1 MRAMI
6 PPPASTSLP
15 PAHPLPAV
23 APAERW
29 QVALLWAGVPLCA
42 FGIAQQ
48 RLWEQWRPGR
58 FGELLLLSLLAAGL
72 AWPLRKFTRRSWAT
86 ALALPWCLALV
97 LFAGLVPVMATLVLA
112 TTALALGGL
121 LDTRVLP
128 RMSPRMSPALHTAC
142 GLVLLGAVLGW
153 LLPLPVHFRW
163 CYLGL
168 GLLLAGLRRKQL
180 LQCAHGLRE
189 GWIQSVAAAPRIAG
203 FAVLALGLA
212 STGAWLP
219 TLQVDDL
226 GYHLRLPWE
235 LLEQGRY
242 AMDPETHVWAL
253 APWLGDVLQSFPQVI
268 AGEEARGPVN
278 ALWMLL
284 TASGVWQLGK
294 ALGGDARANW
304 AAVALY
310 ASLPLTASLA
320 ASMQTETPATALLVW
335 LFVVIVKAPEAWSR
349 GLYRGAV
356 LVGGL
361 LALKLA
367 AAAAAI
373 VLLPWAMWRHRSSLR
388 PLPVLGAA
396 ATALALGASSY
407 AYAWSIAGNPFL
419 PLFNAYFHSP
429 YFQAADFDDARWHAG
444 FNALL
449 PWRLTFDTNRYLEA
463 FAGGGGF
470 VLVALAGGWVLA
482 LAQRRTSL
490 VAMMMA
496 ASIVLPLIPM
506 QYLRYAFPA
515 CVVLLPLLATTAFRI
530 DPRRAAWLL
539 GSVCLLN
546 FAFQANSH
554 WMLRTGAVKETLLA
568 LGDDDASFRHYA
580 PERLL
585 LARLRASPA
594 STGNV
599 LAMDPDTAW
608 VAETGTRA
616 RTTSRYDP
624 SLAAMATAADLDATG
639 TAWQSLLRHEGIGEV
654 LLRKK
659 TLTEAQRNG
668 LRQANATLRA
678 EQGDAQWWSLEA
690 REVRP

>member
-6 PPPASTSLP
+6 PPPASTSIP
-15 PAHPLPAV
+15 PAHSLPAA
-23 APAERW
+23 APIGRW
-29 QVALLWAGVPLCA
+29 QVALLWVGVPLCA
-42 FGIAQQ
+42 FGIFQY
-48 RLWEQWRPGR
+48 RLWEQWHPGR
-58 FGELLLLSLLAAGL
+58 FGELLLLSLLAWSL
-72 AWPLRKFTRRSWAT
+72 AWPLRKFAHWSWAT
-86 ALALPWCLALV
+86 ALALPWCLAQV
-97 LFAGLVPVMATLVLA
+97 LFNGVMPVVATLVLA

-121 LDTRVLP
+121 LGART
-128 RMSPRMSPALHTAC
+128 SPALQVTC
-142 GLVLLGAVLGW
+142 GLALLGAVLGW

-163 CYLGL
+163 SYLGL

-180 LQCAHGLRE
+180 LECARSLRE
-189 GWIQSVAAAPRIAG
+189 SWTQSVAAAPRIAG

-212 STGAWLP
+212 STGGWLP

-284 TASGVWQLGK
+284 TATGVWRLGK

-320 ASMQTETPATALLVW
+320 GSMQTETPTAALLVW
-335 LFVVIVKAPEAWSR
+335 LFVLIAGAPEARRSALR
-349 GLYRGAV
+349 CGAV

-388 PLPVLGAA
+388 LLPLLAA
-396 ATALALGASSY
+396 AVVALALGASSY
-407 AYAWSIAGNPFL
+407 AYAWIIAGNPFL
-419 PLFNAYFHSP
+419 PLFNTYFHSP
-429 YFQAADFDDARWHAG
+429 YFQVADFDDVRWHAG

-449 PWRLTFDTNRYLEA
+449 PWHLTFDTGRYLEA

-470 VLVALAGGWVLA
+470 VLVALAGGWILA
-482 LAQRRTSL
+482 LVQRRTAL
-490 VAMMMA
+490 IATMMA
-496 ASIVLPLIPM
+496 ASIALPLIPM
-506 QYLRYAFPA
+506 QYLRYVFPA

-539 GSVCLLN
+539 GGVCLLN
-546 FAFQANSH
+546 FAFQANGH
-554 WMLRTGAVKETLLA
+554 WMLRTGAVKETILA

-580 PERLL
+580 PERILL
-585 LARLRASPA
+585 TQLRASPA
-594 STGNV
+594 SAGNV
-599 LAMDPDTAW
+599 LAMDPDAAW
-608 VAETGTRA
+608 VAEMGTRA

-624 SLAAMATAADLDATG
+624 SLAAAATAADLDATG
-639 TAWQSLLRHEGIGEV
+639 TAWQSLLQHEDISEV

-678 EQGDAQWWSLEA
+678 EQGDAQWWSLES
-690 REVRP
+690 RKVRP

>member
-6 PPPASTSLP
+6 PPPASTPIP
-15 PAHPLPAV
+15 PAHPLPAA
-23 APAERW
+23 APAGRW
-29 QVALLWAGVPLCA
+29 QVALLWTGLPLCA
-42 FGIAQQ
+42 FGIFHY
-48 RLWEQWRPGR
+48 RLWEQWHSGR
-58 FGELLLLSLLAAGL
+58 FGELLVLSLLSWGL
-72 AWPLRKFTRRSWAT
+72 AWPLRKFAHWSWAT
-86 ALALPWCLALV
+86 ALALPWCLALA
-97 LFAGLVPVMATLVLA
+97 LFAGVAPVAATLVLA

-121 LDTRVLP
+121 LDARGSA
-128 RMSPRMSPALHTAC
+128 RMSPVLRIAC
-142 GLVLLGAVLGW
+142 GLVLLGTVLGW

-163 CYLGL
+163 SYLGL
-168 GLLLAGLRRKQL
+168 GIVLAGLRRKQL
-180 LQCAHGLRE
+180 LQSSRSLRE
-189 GWIQSVAAAPRIAG
+189 DWTNSVAAAPRIAG

-253 APWLGDVLQSFPQVI
+253 APWLGDVLQAFPQVI

-278 ALWMLL
+278 VLWMLL
-284 TASGVWQLGK
+284 TASGVWRLGK
-294 ALGGDARANW
+294 ALGGDARASW

-320 ASMQTETPATALLVW
+320 GSMQTETPTAALLVW
-335 LFVVIVKAPEAWSR
+335 LFVLIVEPAGAR
-349 GLYRGAV
+349 RCGLYCGAV

-373 VLLPWAMWRHRSSLR
+373 VLLPWAMWRHRNSLR
-388 PLPVLGAA
+388 LPPVLAA
-396 ATALALGASSY
+396 CIASLALGASSY

-419 PLFNAYFHSP
+419 PLFNTYFHSP
-429 YFQAADFDDARWHAG
+429 YFQSANFDDVRWHAG

-449 PWRLTFDTNRYLEA
+449 PWHLTFDTGRYLEA

-470 VLVALAGGWVLA
+470 VLVVLAGGWILA
-482 LAQRRTSL
+482 LVQRRTAPIAL
-490 VAMMMA
+490 MMA
-496 ASIVLPLIPM
+496 VSIALPLIPM

-515 CVVLLPLLATTAFRI
+515 CVVLPPLLATMAFHV
-530 DPRRAAWLL
+530 DPRRALWLL
-539 GSVCLLN
+539 GGVCLLN
-546 FAFQANSH
+546 FAFQANGH

-580 PERLL
+580 PERIL
-585 LARLRASPA
+585 LAELRASPL

-599 LAMDPDTAW
+599 LAMDPDVAW
-608 VAETGTRA
+608 VAEMGVRA

-624 SLAAMATAADLDATG
+624 SLAAAATAADLDASG
-639 TAWQSLLRHEGIGEV
+639 AAWRSLLQHEDIGEI
-654 LLRKK
+654 LLREK
-659 TLTEAQRNG
+659 TLTDAQRNG
-668 LRQANATLRA
+668 LRLANATLRA
-678 EQGDAQWWSLEA
+678 QLADTQWWSVA
-690 REVRP
+690 PRQAGP

>member
-6 PPPASTSLP
+6 PPPASTSIP
-15 PAHPLPAV
+15 PACPPPA
-23 APAERW
+23 AISAGRW

-42 FGIAQQ
+42 VGIFHYK
-48 RLWEQWRPGR
+48 LWEQWHPGR
-58 FGELLLLSLLAAGL
+58 FGELLLLSLLAWAL
-72 AWPLRKFTRRSWAT
+72 AWPLQKFARWSWAT

-97 LFAGLVPVMATLVLA
+97 LFAGAMPVVATLTLA
-112 TTALALGGL
+112 AIALALGGL
-121 LDTRVLP
+121 LDARELTRT
-128 RMSPRMSPALHTAC
+128 SPALQIAC

-153 LLPLPVHFRW
+153 LLPLPAHFRW
-163 CYLGL
+163 SYLGL
-168 GLLLAGLRRKQL
+168 GIVLAGLRRKQL
-180 LQCAHGLRE
+180 LQCAHSLRE
-189 GWIQSVAAAPRIAG
+189 GWTQSVAAAPRIAG

-235 LLEQGRY
+235 LLQQGRY
-242 AMDPETHVWAL
+242 AMDPETHIWAL

-268 AGEEARGPVN
+268 AGDEARGPVN

-294 ALGGDARANW
+294 ALGGDARASW

-320 ASMQTETPATALLVW
+320 GSMQTETPTAALLVW
-335 LFVVIVKAPEAWSR
+335 LFVLVVEAPEARRR
-349 GLYRGAV
+349 GLHCGAV

-367 AAAAAI
+367 AAAAAM
-373 VLLPWAMWRHRSSLR
+373 VLLPWAMLRHRNSLR
-388 PLPVLGAA
+388 PLPVLAA
-396 ATALALGASSY
+396 AAVSLALGTSSY
-407 AYAWSIAGNPFL
+407 AYAWIIAGNPFL
-419 PLFNAYFHSP
+419 PLFNTYFHSP
-429 YFQAADFDDARWHAG
+429 YFQAANFDDVRWHAG

-449 PWRLTFDTNRYLEA
+449 PWHLTFDTGRYLEA

-470 VLVALAGGWVLA
+470 VLVALLGGWVLA
-482 LAQRRTSL
+482 LIQRRTAL
-490 VAMMMA
+490 IAAMMA
-496 ASIVLPLIPM
+496 ASIAIPLIPM
-506 QYLRYAFPA
+506 QYLRYVFPA
-515 CVVLLPLLATTAFRI
+515 FVVLLPLLATTAFRT

-546 FAFQANSH
+546 FAFQANGH

-580 PERLL
+580 PERIL
-585 LARLRASPA
+585 LAQLRASPVSA
-594 STGNV
+594 GNV
-599 LAMDPDTAW
+599 LAMDPDSTW
-608 VAETGTRA
+608 VAETGARA

-624 SLAAMATAADLDATG
+624 SLAAAAAAADLDATG
-639 TAWQSLLRHEGIGEV
+639 AAWHSLLQREDIAEV

-659 TLTEAQRNG
+659 TLTEARRNG
-668 LRQANATLRA
+668 LRRANASLRA
-678 EQGDAQWWSLEA
+678 EQGDAQWWSLES
-690 REVRP
+690 RKVRP